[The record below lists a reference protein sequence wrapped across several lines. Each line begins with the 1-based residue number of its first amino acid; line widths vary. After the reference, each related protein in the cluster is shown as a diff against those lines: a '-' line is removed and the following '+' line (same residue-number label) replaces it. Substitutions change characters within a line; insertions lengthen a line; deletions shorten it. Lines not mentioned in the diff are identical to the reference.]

1 MKSESILVMRF
12 SSIGDIIQTTS
23 TLCTIKEYLPN
34 STIDYLTLDHFK
46 SILKN
51 HKSINKVY
59 SIPKDAKYSNII
71 ELILKLKSNK
81 YDYIIDLHSSARSKV
96 FSLFLKKSK
105 IKKIKKPRLKRFFL
119 FLFHL
124 NSFKK
129 NFNVRSMYSKAIQD
143 LLPADY
149 KIENTKLYI
158 SLNEKKEINE
168 KLNIEKYFVLAP
180 EAAWTQK
187 QFSAQRY
194 VGILNN
200 IYKKF
205 KLTPVLIGSSNGS
218 ICKEIAKGYSNKIIN
233 ISGKTSLRQSLSVIS
248 NASFVV
254 GGDTGMIHAAEALS
268 KHVVAIFGPTNK
280 QTGGGLFSNLSKE
293 IHSSDIW
300 CKPCSIN
307 GSFPCYRKKQ
317 YCMTE
322 IDDRGI
328 LKSIEN
334 IYI

>member
-1 MKSESILVMRF
+1 MKSKSILVMRF

-23 TLCTIKEYLPN
+23 TVSTFKRYLPD

-51 HKSINKVY
+51 HKSLNKVY
-59 SIPKDAKYSNII
+59 SIPKDAKYSHIF
-71 ELILKLKSNK
+71 ELILKLQSNK
-81 YDYIIDLHSSARSKV
+81 YDYIVDLHNSPRSKV
-96 FSLFLKKSK
+96 FCLFLKKSK
-105 IKKIKKPRLKRFFL
+105 FMKINKPRFKRFLL
-119 FLFHL
+119 FLFHF

-129 NFNVRSMYSKAIQD
+129 NFNVRSMYNQAIQD
-143 LLPADY
+143 LLRVDY

-158 SLNEKKEINE
+158 SSDEKKEINE
-168 KLNIEKYFVLAP
+168 KFNIGKYFVLTP
-180 EAAWTQK
+180 EAAWSQK
-187 QFSAQRY
+187 QFPAKRY

-205 KLTPVLIGSSNGS
+205 KLTPVLIGSSNGN
-218 ICKEIAKGYSNKIIN
+218 ICKEIAKGYNNEIIN
-233 ISGKTSLRQSLSVIS
+233 ISGKTSLRESLSVIS
-248 NASFVV
+248 NALFVV

-268 KHVVAIFGPTNK
+268 KHVVGIFGPTNK
-280 QTGGGLFSNLSKE
+280 QTGGGLFSKLSKE

-307 GSFPCYRKKQ
+307 GSFPCYRKRQ

-322 IDDRGI
+322 IDDEELFKVI
-328 LKSIEN
+328 KN
-334 IYI
+334 ICK